1 MTFYELLE
9 SLCKDKGFS
18 TPISDNVGA
27 FIGVTKQTIAHWKK
41 TGKTPTGDSVV
52 KVADAFHVSTDY
64 LLGRTDDPTD
74 YSDPD
79 LIAALAGPQ
88 LDEFQ
93 GDVKKALALQRAI
106 EDDVRME
113 KETAAAATQPSKG
126 VLLYGQLDAMDKGM
140 AEGYM
145 QGLLAQSKYFS
156 QSQPD
161 RKKRA

>member
-1 MTFYELLE
+1 MLFYERFV
-9 SLCKDKGFS
+9 SLCERNGF
-18 TPISDNVGA
+18 D
-27 FIGVTKQTIAHWKK
+27 GVTSKNLEQFLGIKKQTISHWSQSDKA
-41 TGKTPTGDSVV
+41 PTGDSLV
-52 KVADAFHVSTDY
+52 KIANAFHVSTDY

-93 GDVKKALALQRAI
+93 GDVKKAIVLQRAI
-106 EDDVRME
+106 EEDVRKE